1 MKKNLI
7 TVITLA
13 LVVVNL
19 VLTVILTITILP
31 ETQKANELITKVC
44 SAIDLDLESGSATSN
59 ANIPIDQI
67 EVYNID
73 DEQTINLKQDGDGKD
88 HFAMITVSISMDTKN
103 SDYKELKPQVEEKV
117 NLIKGDINNI
127 VSQYT
132 IDEIKNNQ
140 SAVQDEIL
148 KRSSKMFGSDFI
160 VAVSSQRHNISK
172 RRNLQWVVRIL
183 ERYTFPKMK

>member
-31 ETQKANELITKVC
+31 ETKKANELITKVC

-67 EVYNID
+67 DVYDIE
-73 DEQTINLKQDGDGKD
+73 DEQTINLKSSGDGKD
-88 HFAMITVSISMDTKN
+88 HFAIITVSISMDKKN
-103 SDYKELKPQVEEKV
+103 KDYKDLQPEVENKV
-117 NLIKGDINNI
+117 KLIKGEINNI

-132 IDEIKNNQ
+132 IEEINGIWKISEIVNN
-140 SAVQDEIL
+140 
-148 KRSSKMFGSDFI
+148 
-160 VAVSSQRHNISK
+160 
-172 RRNLQWVVRIL
+172 
-183 ERYTFPKMK
+183 

>member
-13 LVVVNL
+13 LVVMNL

-31 ETQKANELITKVC
+31 ETKKANELITKVC
-44 SAIDLDLESGSATSN
+44 SAIDLDLESGSATSS

-67 EVYNID
+67 DVYDIED
-73 DEQTINLKQDGDGKD
+73 QQTINLKSSDDGKE
-88 HFAMITVSISMDTKN
+88 HFAVITVSISMDKKN
-103 SDYKELKPQVEEKV
+103 KDYKDLQPEVENKV
-117 NLIKGDINNI
+117 ELIKGEINNI

-140 SAVQDEIL
+140 SAVQNEIL
-148 KRSSKMFGSDFI
+148 KDLQKMFGSDFI
-160 VAVSSQRHNISK
+160 VAVG
-172 RRNLQWVVRIL
+172 
-183 ERYTFPKMK
+183 FPTAQYQ

>member
-73 DEQTINLKQDGDGKD
+73 NEQTINLKQDGDGKD

-103 SDYKELKPQVEEKV
+103 SDYKDLKPQVEEKV

-148 KRSSKMFGSDFI
+148 KDLQKMFGSDFI
-160 VAVSSQRHNISK
+160 VAVG
-172 RRNLQWVVRIL
+172 
-183 ERYTFPKMK
+183 FPTAQYQ

>member
-13 LVVVNL
+13 LVVMNL

-31 ETQKANELITKVC
+31 ETKKANELITKVC

-67 EVYNID
+67 DVYDIED
-73 DEQTINLKQDGDGKD
+73 QQTINLKSSGDGKD
-88 HFAMITVSISMDTKN
+88 HFAMITVSISMDKKN
-103 SDYKELKPQVEEKV
+103 KDYKDLQPEVEKKV
-117 NLIKGDINNI
+117 ELIKGEINNI

-140 SAVQDEIL
+140 SAVQNEIL
-148 KRSSKMFGSDFI
+148 KDLQKMFGSDFI
-160 VAVSSQRHNISK
+160 VAVG
-172 RRNLQWVVRIL
+172 
-183 ERYTFPKMK
+183 FPTAQYQ

>member
-44 SAIDLDLESGSATSN
+44 SAMDLDLESGSATSN
-59 ANIPIDQI
+59 ANSPIDQI

-88 HFAMITVSISMDTKN
+88 HFAMLTVSISMDTKN
-103 SDYKELKPQVEEKV
+103 SDYKDLKPQVEEKV
-117 NLIKGDINNI
+117 TLIKGDINNI

-148 KRSSKMFGSDFI
+148 KDLQKMFGSDFI
-160 VAVSSQRHNISK
+160 VAVG
-172 RRNLQWVVRIL
+172 
-183 ERYTFPKMK
+183 FPTAQYQ

>member
-103 SDYKELKPQVEEKV
+103 SDYKDLKPQVEEKV

-148 KRSSKMFGSDFI
+148 KDLQKMFG
-160 VAVSSQRHNISK
+160 
-172 RRNLQWVVRIL
+172 LIL
-183 ERYTFPKMK
+183 L

>member
-44 SAIDLDLESGSATSN
+44 SAIDLDLEFGSATSN

-103 SDYKELKPQVEEKV
+103 SDYKDLKPQVEEKV

-148 KRSSKMFGSDFI
+148 KDLQKMFGSDFI
-160 VAVSSQRHNISK
+160 VAVG
-172 RRNLQWVVRIL
+172 
-183 ERYTFPKMK
+183 FPTAQYQ

>member
-67 EVYNID
+67 EVYIID

-148 KRSSKMFGSDFI
+148 KDLQKMFGSDFI
-160 VAVSSQRHNISK
+160 VAVG
-172 RRNLQWVVRIL
+172 
-183 ERYTFPKMK
+183 FPTAQYQ

>member
-13 LVVVNL
+13 LVVMNL

-31 ETQKANELITKVC
+31 ETKKANELITKVC
-44 SAIDLDLESGSATSN
+44 SAIDLDLESGSATSS

-67 EVYNID
+67 DVYDIED
-73 DEQTINLKQDGDGKD
+73 QQTINLKSSGDGKE
-88 HFAMITVSISMDTKN
+88 HFAVITVSISMDKKN
-103 SDYKELKPQVEEKV
+103 KDYKDLQPEVENKV
-117 NLIKGDINNI
+117 ELIKGEINNI

-140 SAVQDEIL
+140 SAVQNEIL
-148 KRSSKMFGSDFI
+148 KDLQKMFGSDFI
-160 VAVSSQRHNISK
+160 VAVG
-172 RRNLQWVVRIL
+172 
-183 ERYTFPKMK
+183 FPTAQYQ

>member
-19 VLTVILTITILP
+19 VLTVILTITIWP
-31 ETQKANELITKVC
+31 ESQKANELSTMVC

-88 HFAMITVSISMDTKN
+88 HFAMLTVSISMDTKN
-103 SDYKELKPQVEEKV
+103 SDYKDLKPQVEEKV

-148 KRSSKMFGSDFI
+148 KDLQKMFGSDFI
-160 VAVSSQRHNISK
+160 VAVG
-172 RRNLQWVVRIL
+172 
-183 ERYTFPKMK
+183 FPTAQYQ

>member
-31 ETQKANELITKVC
+31 ETKKANELITKVC
-44 SAIDLDLESGSATSN
+44 SAIDLDLESGSAISN

-67 EVYNID
+67 DVYDIE
-73 DEQTINLKQDGDGKD
+73 DEQTINLKSSGDGKD
-88 HFAMITVSISMDTKN
+88 HFAIITVSISMDKKN
-103 SDYKELKPQVEEKV
+103 KDYKDLQPEVENKV
-117 NLIKGDINNI
+117 KLIKGEINNI

-132 IDEIKNNQ
+132 IDEIKDNQ
-140 SAVQDEIL
+140 SAVQNEIL
-148 KRSSKMFGSDFI
+148 KDLQKMFGSDFI
-160 VAVSSQRHNISK
+160 VAVG
-172 RRNLQWVVRIL
+172 
-183 ERYTFPKMK
+183 FPTAQYQ

>member
-73 DEQTINLKQDGDGKD
+73 DEQIINLKQDGDGKD
-88 HFAMITVSISMDTKN
+88 HFATITVSISMDTKN
-103 SDYKELKPQVEEKV
+103 SDYKDLQPQVEEKV

-140 SAVQDEIL
+140 SAVQNEIL
-148 KRSSKMFGSDFI
+148 KDLQKMFGSDFI
-160 VAVSSQRHNISK
+160 VAVG
-172 RRNLQWVVRIL
+172 
-183 ERYTFPKMK
+183 FPTAQYQ

>member
-1 MKKNLI
+1 MKKNLM
-7 TVITLA
+7 TVMTLA

-103 SDYKELKPQVEEKV
+103 SDYKDLKPQVEEKV

-148 KRSSKMFGSDFI
+148 KDLQKMFGSDFI
-160 VAVSSQRHNISK
+160 VAVG
-172 RRNLQWVVRIL
+172 
-183 ERYTFPKMK
+183 FPTAQYQ

>member
-7 TVITLA
+7 SVITLA

-103 SDYKELKPQVEEKV
+103 SDYKDLKPQVEEKV

-148 KRSSKMFGSDFI
+148 KDLQKMFGSDFI
-160 VAVSSQRHNISK
+160 VAVG
-172 RRNLQWVVRIL
+172 
-183 ERYTFPKMK
+183 FPTAQYQ

>member
-103 SDYKELKPQVEEKV
+103 SDYKDLKPQDEEKL

-148 KRSSKMFGSDFI
+148 KDLQKMFGSDFI
-160 VAVSSQRHNISK
+160 VAVG
-172 RRNLQWVVRIL
+172 
-183 ERYTFPKMK
+183 FPTAQYQ

>member
-88 HFAMITVSISMDTKN
+88 HFAIITVSISMDTKN
-103 SDYKELKPQVEEKV
+103 SDYKDLQPQVEEKV

-148 KRSSKMFGSDFI
+148 KDLQKMFGSDFI
-160 VAVSSQRHNISK
+160 VGVG
-172 RRNLQWVVRIL
+172 
-183 ERYTFPKMK
+183 FPTAQYQ

>member
-13 LVVVNL
+13 LVVMNL

-31 ETQKANELITKVC
+31 ETKKANELITKVC

-59 ANIPIDQI
+59 ADIPIDQI
-67 EVYNID
+67 DVYDIED
-73 DEQTINLKQDGDGKD
+73 QQTINLKSSGDGKD
-88 HFAMITVSISMDTKN
+88 HFAVITVSISMDKKN
-103 SDYKELKPQVEEKV
+103 KDYKDWQPEVENKV
-117 NLIKGDINNI
+117 ELIKGEINNI

-140 SAVQDEIL
+140 SAVQNEIL
-148 KRSSKMFGSDFI
+148 KDLQKMFGSDFI
-160 VAVSSQRHNISK
+160 VAVG
-172 RRNLQWVVRIL
+172 
-183 ERYTFPKMK
+183 FPTAQYQ

>member
-103 SDYKELKPQVEEKV
+103 SDYKDLKPQVEEKV

-140 SAVQDEIL
+140 SAVHDEIL
-148 KRSSKMFGSDFI
+148 KDLQKMFGSDFI
-160 VAVSSQRHNISK
+160 VAVG
-172 RRNLQWVVRIL
+172 
-183 ERYTFPKMK
+183 FPTAQYQ

>member
-103 SDYKELKPQVEEKV
+103 SDYKDLKPQVEEKV
-117 NLIKGDINNI
+117 NLIEGDINNI

-148 KRSSKMFGSDFI
+148 KDLQKMFGSDFI
-160 VAVSSQRHNISK
+160 VAVG
-172 RRNLQWVVRIL
+172 
-183 ERYTFPKMK
+183 FPTAQYQ

>member
-44 SAIDLDLESGSATSN
+44 SAIDLDLESGSASSN

-88 HFAMITVSISMDTKN
+88 HFAMLTVSISMDTKN
-103 SDYKELKPQVEEKV
+103 SDYKDLKPQVEEKV

-148 KRSSKMFGSDFI
+148 KDLQKMFGSDFI
-160 VAVSSQRHNISK
+160 VAVG
-172 RRNLQWVVRIL
+172 
-183 ERYTFPKMK
+183 FPTAQYQ

>member
-31 ETQKANELITKVC
+31 ETKKANELITKVC

-67 EVYNID
+67 DVYNIED
-73 DEQTINLKQDGDGKD
+73 QQTINLKSSGDGTD
-88 HFAMITVSISMDTKN
+88 HFAMITVSISMDKKN
-103 SDYKELKPQVEEKV
+103 KDYKDLKPEVENKV
-117 NLIKGDINNI
+117 ELIKGEINNI

-132 IDEIKNNQ
+132 IEEIKDNQ
-140 SAVQDEIL
+140 SAVQNEIL
-148 KRSSKMFGSDFI
+148 KDLQKMFGSDFI
-160 VAVSSQRHNISK
+160 VAVG
-172 RRNLQWVVRIL
+172 
-183 ERYTFPKMK
+183 FPTAQYQ

>member
-31 ETQKANELITKVC
+31 ETPKANELIPKVC

-148 KRSSKMFGSDFI
+148 KDLQKMFGSDFI
-160 VAVSSQRHNISK
+160 VAVG
-172 RRNLQWVVRIL
+172 
-183 ERYTFPKMK
+183 FPTAQYQ

>member
-13 LVVVNL
+13 LVVMNL

-31 ETQKANELITKVC
+31 ETKKANELITKVC

-59 ANIPIDQI
+59 ADIPIDQI
-67 EVYNID
+67 DVYDIED
-73 DEQTINLKQDGDGKD
+73 QQTINLKSSGDGKD
-88 HFAMITVSISMDTKN
+88 HFAVITVSISMDKKN
-103 SDYKELKPQVEEKV
+103 KDYKDLQPEVENKV
-117 NLIKGDINNI
+117 ELIKGEINNI

-140 SAVQDEIL
+140 SALQNEIL
-148 KRSSKMFGSDFI
+148 KDLQKMFGSDFI
-160 VAVSSQRHNISK
+160 VAVG
-172 RRNLQWVVRIL
+172 
-183 ERYTFPKMK
+183 FPTAQYQ

>member
-88 HFAMITVSISMDTKN
+88 HFAMLTVSISMDTKN
-103 SDYKELKPQVEEKV
+103 SDYKDLKPQVEEKV

-148 KRSSKMFGSDFI
+148 KDLQKMFGSDFI
-160 VAVSSQRHNISK
+160 VAVG
-172 RRNLQWVVRIL
+172 
-183 ERYTFPKMK
+183 FPDRPDRGL

>member
-67 EVYNID
+67 EVYNISD
-73 DEQTINLKQDGDGKD
+73 QLMINLKQGEDGKD
-88 HFAMITVSISMDTKN
+88 HYAMLTVAISMDTKN
-103 SDYKELKPQVEEKV
+103 SDYKELQPQVEAKV
-117 NLIKGDINNI
+117 ELIKGDINNI

-148 KRSSKMFGSDFI
+148 KDLQKMFGSDFI
-160 VAVSSQRHNISK
+160 VAVG
-172 RRNLQWVVRIL
+172 
-183 ERYTFPKMK
+183 FPTAQYQ

>member
-148 KRSSKMFGSDFI
+148 KDLQKMFGFDFI
-160 VAVSSQRHNISK
+160 VAVG
-172 RRNLQWVVRIL
+172 
-183 ERYTFPKMK
+183 FPTAQYQ

>member
-13 LVVVNL
+13 LVVMNL

-31 ETQKANELITKVC
+31 ETKKANELITKVC

-59 ANIPIDQI
+59 ADIPIDQI
-67 EVYNID
+67 DVYDIED
-73 DEQTINLKQDGDGKD
+73 QQTINLKSSGDGKV
-88 HFAMITVSISMDTKN
+88 HFAVITVSISMDKKN
-103 SDYKELKPQVEEKV
+103 KDYKDLQPEVENKV
-117 NLIKGDINNI
+117 ELIKGEINNI

-140 SAVQDEIL
+140 SAVQNEIL
-148 KRSSKMFGSDFI
+148 KDLQKMFGSDFI
-160 VAVSSQRHNISK
+160 VAVG
-172 RRNLQWVVRIL
+172 
-183 ERYTFPKMK
+183 FPTAQYQ

>member
-88 HFAMITVSISMDTKN
+88 HFAMLTVSISMDTKN
-103 SDYKELKPQVEEKV
+103 SDYKDLKPQVEEKV

-140 SAVQDEIL
+140 SAVQPPAL
-148 KRSSKMFGSDFI
+148 
-160 VAVSSQRHNISK
+160 
-172 RRNLQWVVRIL
+172 
-183 ERYTFPKMK
+183 

>member
-88 HFAMITVSISMDTKN
+88 HFAMITVSLSLDTKN
-103 SDYKELKPQVEEKV
+103 SDYKDLKPQVEEKV

-148 KRSSKMFGSDFI
+148 KDLQKMFGSDFI
-160 VAVSSQRHNISK
+160 VAVG
-172 RRNLQWVVRIL
+172 
-183 ERYTFPKMK
+183 FPTAQYQ